1 MIKKILIILVAM
13 TVTSCA
19 TISDKMPK
27 RKACTGEETNKTL
40 AEAMCIK
47 K

>member
-1 MIKKILIILVAM
+1 M
-13 TVTSCA
+13 TLTSCA
-19 TISDKMPK
+19 TISDNMPK